1 MPASN
6 IWELIGLLLVTGLFL
21 AAFGH
26 YYNQFVIWLEDELKI
41 EGATALLVAG
51 GCLFTVLAAYP
62 LVEWTVTN
70 SQYPSNITALFI
82 LLVVIGCFA
91 ASGTPMLLGALQRLA
106 ALRLTFLR
114 YQRLKNVQPPTPPS
128 KQ

>member
-26 YYNQFVIWLEDELKI
+26 YYNQFVIWLQDELKI
-41 EGATALLVAG
+41 EGADALIVAG

-62 LVEWTVTN
+62 LVEWTITN
-70 SQYPSNITALFI
+70 SPYPSNITALFI

-106 ALRLTFLR
+106 ALRLTLLR
-114 YQRLKNVQPPTPPS
+114 YQSLKNDQPTTPPA